1 MTKAK
6 ASTKKTPNEPFS
18 ITLRNWLKELFNLS
32 DKDKATERD
41 TKEEIRKGII
51 FRGANL
57 WILIFA
63 ILVCSVGLNV
73 NSTAVIIGAMLISP
87 IMGPI
92 MGIGLGM
99 GINDFK
105 LIVTSSKNLGIA
117 LLMSVVA
124 SALYF
129 WISPL
134 DEVQSELLA
143 RTSPNFWDVL
153 IAFFG
158 GTAGIVAGSRK
169 EKTNAVPGVAIATAL
184 MPPLCTAGYGLAQ
197 ANWDF
202 FFGALYLFFINCV
215 FISLS
220 TYMIVRLLRYRKKV
234 FEKPERETKVK
245 RYIALIVIA
254 TVIPSIYTAFNVVRK
269 TVFTENCEAFI
280 REEILPT
287 KSKVISKN
295 MKWNR
300 EGAALELTL
309 YGNRI
314 EDRDLDRIQSR
325 FTKKFGAETKLMID
339 QGEDFVGEDDI
350 ASLKKYVDDYRSS
363 TNRQLDGKDSVI
375 IQLRSQ
381 LNRLK
386 DNTFDINEYADEAK
400 AIFTGLT
407 EFTVS
412 DNVLKSMEE
421 GKLDTM
427 VLAYAKFDKKVS
439 KEERQKLENWIKV
452 KTKHSS
458 IKLIVDR

>member
-1 MTKAK
+1 MSKVQNTNPKSFSGAL
-6 ASTKKTPNEPFS
+6 KT
-18 ITLRNWLKELFNLS
+18 WLGGLFNL
-32 DKDKATERD
+32 KDQDHAHERD
-41 TKEEIRKGII
+41 TKEEIRKGIV

-99 GINDFK
+99 GINDFQ
-105 LIVTSSKNLGIA
+105 LIVKAAKNLGIA
-117 LLMSVVA
+117 LLMSIVA

-134 DEVQSELLA
+134 DEAQTELLS
-143 RTSPNFWDVL
+143 RTAPNFWDVL

-169 EKTNAVPGVAIATAL
+169 EKSNAVPGVAIATAL

-197 ANWDF
+197 LNWDF

-234 FEKPERETKVK
+234 FERPERETRVK
-245 RYIALIVIA
+245 RYIAIIVLLTI
-254 TVIPSIYTAFNVVRK
+254 IPSIYTAFNVVRK
-269 TVFTENCEAFI
+269 TVFNQNCEAFV
-280 REEILPT
+280 REVIKPT
-287 KSKVISKN
+287 GSKVISKTMN
-295 MKWNR
+295 YTR
-300 EGAALELTL
+300 DGAKLDLTL
-309 YGNRI
+309 YGNRL
-314 EDRDLDRIQSR
+314 EDDQLLLIHNLFIQ
-325 FTKKFGAETKLMID
+325 KFGEEVALNID

-350 ASLKKYVDDYRSS
+350 ASLKAYVDDYRIN
-363 TNRQLDGKDSVI
+363 TTRVLTKKDSLI
-375 IQLRSQ
+375 LNLKGELSRIKSSQ
-381 LNRLK
+381 
-386 DNTFDINEYADEAK
+386 FDVNDFADEAK
-400 AIFTGLT
+400 TIFVDMT

-412 DNVLKSMEE
+412 DNVIKSMEDQQ
-421 GKLDTM
+421 LDTM
-427 VLAYAKFDKKVS
+427 ILAYAKFKSKVS
-439 KEERQKLENWIKV
+439 EEDQQKLTNWIKV
-452 KTKHSS
+452 KTKHDKV
-458 IKLIVDR
+458 KLIIEKE